1 MKTVKYPIVFD
12 TDCISSFSWVNR
24 MDILFSVFDGEL
36 IIPAQVN
43 EELSRMRFFKNSNF
57 VFFNI
62 EKEIQKNKISIET
75 FNIDSLEASLYL
87 AFIEGKVNGKVIG
100 KGEASAISIAQFR
113 QGTVASNN
121 FVDIAAYCSRINIPF
136 TCTDEILYMC
146 YVKGYISVEEAE
158 NIRNEMKKKRRKL
171 SEESFI
177 DVVKK
182 YSQHF
187 Q

>member
-1 MKTVKYPIVFD
+1 
-12 TDCISSFSWVNR
+12 

-43 EELSRMRFFKNSNF
+43 EELSIMKSFKNSNF

-75 FNIDSLEASLYL
+75 FNIDSPEASLYL
-87 AFIEGKVNGKVIG
+87 AFIEGKITGKVIG

-121 FVDIAAYCSRINIPF
+121 FVDISAYCRKSNIPF
-136 TCTDEILYMC
+136 ICTDEILYIC
-146 YVKGYISVEEAE
+146 YVKRYISVEEAE

-171 SEESFI
+171 SEGSFM
-177 DVVKK
+177 DVIKK
-182 YSQHF
+182 YSQYF
-187 Q
+187 

>member
-1 MKTVKYPIVFD
+1 MKTVKYPVVFD
-12 TDCISSFSWVNR
+12 TDCISSFSWVNK

-43 EELSRMRFFKNSNF
+43 EELSIMKSFKNSNF

-75 FNIDSLEASLYL
+75 FNIDSPEASLYL
-87 AFIEGKVNGKVIG
+87 AFIEGKITGKVIG

-121 FVDIAAYCSRINIPF
+121 FSDIAAYCSRAGILY
-136 TCTDEILYMC
+136 TCTDEILYM
-146 YVKGYISVEEAE
+146 YYFKGYINIEEAE
-158 NIRNEMKKKRRKL
+158 NIRTEMKKKRRKL
-171 SEESFI
+171 SEGSFM

-187 Q
+187 